1 MFIFQRASV
10 ILLAALFWPFVAET
24 EAAGTVRERS
34 LQVMAACSFFGKAED
49 ATVATENASDEVEA
63 LIERIVTVSGLRKN
77 FEVRAAPV
85 ANAAAVISDG
95 RRYILYNPRFAVE
108 LRRMNGRIWSF
119 MSVLAHEVGHHLNGH
134 TLANDGS
141 RPPIELEADYFSGFV
156 LQKMGAPLTDAQ
168 LVMTRLW
175 NAEITRSSHVLRLD
189 TLTALGGA
197 QAIVHTHLDTVM
209 GQFKPVQREVAARVF
224 EHLVTPSGNKI
235 AHTVSDLA
243 AYAEVPAGEVRVM
256 VHRLAQPDLR
266 ILRPVIPGLSEQGQI
281 RYEIFHDA
289 LAPAILDWRTRH
301 FRRGTIL
308 ERFTLPV
315 ILLVVAVLMQIYRW
329 FFRYT
334 GRTVPTL
341 SVIDLVGSNLGLLL
355 GVILSILWYVSTT
368 WPPYASLANPLG
380 TLSPVDF
387 VKYLLVVMPTLL
399 VSVITFL
406 VMQSA
411 GRLSHHLLR
420 HFDWG
425 FYGAYLVACATIL
438 VWIALIMLGLMKPWI
453 LF

>member
-1 MFIFQRASV
+1 
-10 ILLAALFWPFVAET
+10 
-24 EAAGTVRERS
+24 
-34 LQVMAACSFFGKAED
+34 
-49 ATVATENASDEVEA
+49 
-63 LIERIVTVSGLRKN
+63 
-77 FEVRAAPV
+77 
-85 ANAAAVISDG
+85 
-95 RRYILYNPRFAVE
+95 
-108 LRRMNGRIWSF
+108 
-119 MSVLAHEVGHHLNGH
+119 
-134 TLANDGS
+134 
-141 RPPIELEADYFSGFV
+141 
-156 LQKMGAPLTDAQ
+156 
-168 LVMTRLW
+168 
-175 NAEITRSSHVLRLD
+175 
-189 TLTALGGA
+189 
-197 QAIVHTHLDTVM
+197 M

-315 ILLVVAVLMQIYRW
+315 ILLVLALTVIQYSLPVAPVVLAFVRATALICLNVAVLMQIYRW